1 MIQVKDLQF
10 PRYFLLH
17 EIDLDPQIALK
28 ILQTEVE
35 IRSGEPLLHEIDLD
49 PQIALK
55 ILQTEV
61 EIRSGEPDKAILK
74 GNKLIITDPSSITKF
89 IFLVLYK
96 LISHYAKQGIQQDK
110 LGLALLFACREYT
123 YVDYVESHKKM
134 SVLISEEKIAVCDVI
149 INELIEPLVGKI
161 SRMRILYLNSNFVDA
176 CEIAESAEKF
186 SKRFKLP
193 FRSVSFHDYPILVT
207 NNSIYNEAATMA
219 HICIKIL
226 KHNLGTSKT
235 HNVVKNLILSD
246 AGNMGANLVSIL
258 KVLKGDPIFVMDF
271 LKYFKSNVALTVE
284 EEKRANHVRNYM
296 FATDSYLSGYT
307 KTADGKHTPEVFKQW
322 HEWSAI
328 VGLIEKQLAPM
339 RGSMWPTSDNVK
351 PHEDVHR
358 QMEVERAKE
367 KGKTQLNFEELLEL
381 TREWYGHKH
390 VMPGELTEKLLSENR
405 VWKT

>member
-17 EIDLDPQIALK
+17 EIDLDPKIAFK

-35 IRSGEPLLHEIDLD
+35 IH
-49 PQIALK
+49 
-55 ILQTEV
+55 
-61 EIRSGEPDKAILK
+61 SGEPDKAILK
-74 GNKLIITDPSSITKF
+74 GNKLVITNPSSITKF

-96 LISHYAKQGIQQDK
+96 LISAYTKHGIQQDK
-110 LGLALLFACREYT
+110 LGLGLLFACKEYT
-123 YVDYVESHKKM
+123 YIDYVESHKKM
-134 SVLISEEKIAVCDVI
+134 SVLISEEKIPVCDIV

-161 SRMRILYLNSNFVDA
+161 PRMRVLYIDSNFVDA
-176 CEIAESAEKF
+176 CEISESAEKF

-193 FRSVSFHDYPILVT
+193 FRSVSFNDYPILVA
-207 NNSIYNEAATMA
+207 NNSIYNEAATLSHM
-219 HICIKIL
+219 CIKIL
-226 KHNLGTSKT
+226 EHSLGTSKT
-235 HNVVKNLILSD
+235 HKIVKNLVLSD

-258 KVLKGDPIFVMDF
+258 KILKGDPIFVMDF
-271 LKYFKSNVALTVE
+271 LKYFKSNVTLSPK
-284 EEKRANHVRNYM
+284 EEKRAYQVRNHI
-296 FATDSYLSGYT
+296 FATDTYLSNYI
-307 KTADGKHTPEVFKQW
+307 KTAQSGGAGKHTPEVFKQW

-351 PHEDVHR
+351 PFEDAHR
-358 QMEVERAKE
+358 QMEVARAKE

-381 TREWYGHKH
+381 TREWYGHKT
-390 VMPGELTEKLLSENR
+390 VQPGELTEKLLSENR